1 MRNMNTIRHTLQTI
15 FLLLVIFCPH
25 LWGQKYN
32 ALRFNRPEAYN
43 AYLMRY
49 LHRKNLERDSIFN
62 SALTSKDA
70 LKRHIEFLKQQFNT
84 LYGTF
89 PERLPIKSKVVGR
102 ILGEGFIVEKI
113 WYQSLPGRY
122 VTAHLYLPKSTSK
135 QFPACIEMCGHGLRG
150 KGSGSNSAIL
160 MALNGIATLVV
171 DPIGQGERLQLI
183 DVKSF
188 EPLTRGA
195 TTEHT
200 LLNPGLMLL
209 GSSLAAQEYWDNSRA
224 IDYLLSRK
232 DIDGTR
238 IGAYGFSGG
247 GTQST
252 YLIAMDNRIQAACIG
267 LFFSN
272 RTRTLELMGPSDG
285 CQQIQNEGAL
295 GIELAD
301 FALTM
306 APKPLLIL
314 DGLYDFVDHWGALQG
329 FKELKQAYKLLG
341 YPENISQ
348 YYAEDGH
355 STPPDVQEQL
365 VRWFSK
371 WLTEYEPVTVNWP
384 QNPHWQGSNMLCTT
398 LGQVNVSFH
407 DSKSLIQEYLEKMN
421 SLEVSR
427 NSFCQSDKQ
436 KIKSMIMKLLG
447 IQNLSNEVEAVCTG
461 FNKLKA
467 HDEYRFQLN
476 SKGQMP
482 IACIV
487 RIPHR
492 PNANAPIKIHL
503 CDKGKSWFMTD
514 LDRKD
519 ETSDGTILIAADFRG
534 LGEMED
540 PSIYNLSKYWNREW
554 RNAAISIHIGRP
566 IMGQRVTD
574 LYTLVNFCSSN
585 ELLKG
590 HPVQI
595 IADGIYGP
603 VVMHG
608 VVLDE
613 RIKHATLS
621 RTLKT
626 WREYLTKPQQYD
638 MYSNVI
644 PNVLH
649 YYDLPNLIKL
659 SESRIK
665 FTD

>member
-1 MRNMNTIRHTLQTI
+1 
-15 FLLLVIFCPH
+15 
-25 LWGQKYN
+25 
-32 ALRFNRPEAYN
+32 
-43 AYLMRY
+43 
-49 LHRKNLERDSIFN
+49 
-62 SALTSKDA
+62 
-70 LKRHIEFLKQQFNT
+70 
-84 LYGTF
+84 
-89 PERLPIKSKVVGR
+89 
-102 ILGEGFIVEKI
+102 
-113 WYQSLPGRY
+113 
-122 VTAHLYLPKSTSK
+122 
-135 QFPACIEMCGHGLRG
+135 
-150 KGSGSNSAIL
+150 
-160 MALNGIATLVV
+160 
-171 DPIGQGERLQLI
+171 
-183 DVKSF
+183 
-188 EPLTRGA
+188 
-195 TTEHT
+195 
-200 LLNPGLMLL
+200 
-209 GSSLAAQEYWDNSRA
+209 
-224 IDYLLSRK
+224 
-232 DIDGTR
+232 
-238 IGAYGFSGG
+238 
-247 GTQST
+247 
-252 YLIAMDNRIQAACIG
+252 
-267 LFFSN
+267 
-272 RTRTLELMGPSDG
+272 
-285 CQQIQNEGAL
+285 
-295 GIELAD
+295 
-301 FALTM
+301 
-306 APKPLLIL
+306 
-314 DGLYDFVDHWGALQG
+314 
-329 FKELKQAYKLLG
+329 
-341 YPENISQ
+341 
-348 YYAEDGH
+348 
-355 STPPDVQEQL
+355 
-365 VRWFSK
+365 
-371 WLTEYEPVTVNWP
+371 
-384 QNPHWQGSNMLCTT
+384 
-398 LGQVNVSFH
+398 
-407 DSKSLIQEYLEKMN
+407 
-421 SLEVSR
+421 
-427 NSFCQSDKQ
+427 
-436 KIKSMIMKLLG
+436 MKLLG

-492 PNANAPIKIHL
+492 PNANAPIKIYL